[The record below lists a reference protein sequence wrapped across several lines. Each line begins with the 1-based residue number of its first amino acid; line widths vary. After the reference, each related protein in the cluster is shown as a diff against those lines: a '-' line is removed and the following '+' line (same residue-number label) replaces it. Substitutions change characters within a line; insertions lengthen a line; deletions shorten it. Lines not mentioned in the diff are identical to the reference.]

1 MGVVPMLDALQGEFG
16 VPGVVEFVP
25 GRNGMPTVR
34 LRHPS
39 GAGAEAYLHGAHVTS
54 WTTPAGEELLFV
66 SRQSHFAAG
75 RPIRGGIP
83 VIFPQFGPGALPQH
97 GFARISEWH
106 VRRAGQ
112 TDAGVSVTLGLAQ
125 TPETLAL
132 WPYHFDLELQI
143 LLRENALALTAR
155 VVNHDPRPFDFA
167 QVLHTYF
174 RVADI
179 EQAAVL
185 GLQGTTYIDSLRDD
199 ARETETRAEIRFAGE
214 VDRIYLNVP
223 DCLRLRDEGNGRTLT
238 LQKQGMPDVTLWN
251 PWVDKAQRM
260 ADFGD
265 DEYREMICVETGVAM
280 ATPLSLAPGQQW
292 QGETIFQVENAPA

>member
-1 MGVVPMLDALQGEFG
+1 MLWRRRPPARGYPYPRTARLFHRQGVRPSGWNLLLRAGLGGAGSGRMGVVPMLDALQGEFG

-132 WPYHFDLELQI
+132 WPYHFDLEL
-143 LLRENALALTAR
+143 
-155 VVNHDPRPFDFA
+155 
-167 QVLHTYF
+167 
-174 RVADI
+174 
-179 EQAAVL
+179 
-185 GLQGTTYIDSLRDD
+185 
-199 ARETETRAEIRFAGE
+199 
-214 VDRIYLNVP
+214 
-223 DCLRLRDEGNGRTLT
+223 
-238 LQKQGMPDVTLWN
+238 
-251 PWVDKAQRM
+251 
-260 ADFGD
+260 
-265 DEYREMICVETGVAM
+265 
-280 ATPLSLAPGQQW
+280 
-292 QGETIFQVENAPA
+292 